1 MITQVKLENHIKH
14 LQEKHDELDKQIW
27 ELDCHYDESIE
38 CHNLKKKKL
47 KLKDEIEQCKIKL
60 AVL

>member
-1 MITQVKLENHIKH
+1 MTKEKLENHIKQ
-14 LQEKHDELDKQIW
+14 LQKKHDELDKQIW

-47 KLKDEIEQCKIKL
+47 KLRDEIELCKNKL